1 MSLTREGKI
10 MTMKH
15 IAPNTHPSWLQR
27 YMEGFRTEIH
37 HAVES
42 AKEETDPERAL
53 HHVENLANHVETLS
67 SIVHALVNHVAL
79 KR

>member
-1 MSLTREGKI
+1 
-10 MTMKH
+10 MTMKT

-27 YMEGFRTEIH
+27 YMDGLRTEVH
-37 HAVES
+37 YSVEA

-53 HHVENLANHVETLS
+53 HHVENLANHVETLT
-67 SIVHALVNHVAL
+67 SIVHALVNHVAQ